1 VTGAHRL
8 CLLFPLVGLF
18 GARALADEAALEC
31 PVAALND
38 VATVVDVA
46 DLGGFVA
53 VPAFGADDSC
63 ASEDA
68 LETPPAAAPKDA
80 PKPAK
85 TADTFKVPSEPQ
97 LLLQD
102 TIHVATGPLH
112 WKKRDWYFL
121 GGTIVGLGVLS
132 LADDSVTKALTK
144 GGQNTFF
151 DDVLDVFE
159 PIGAGPGLGGA
170 AAVWIYGAL
179 FHDQRARY
187 LGFDLL
193 TADALASG
201 ITAILKGLVGRGRPN
216 ANEGSFS
223 FQPLRNASFPSGHTT
238 QAFAFATVVSATY
251 GKTWITVASFTA
263 ATLVGVARV
272 RHSAH
277 FATDIAAGA
286 LIGTSTAL
294 SVVRFNRRQRTNPE
308 NTPERVI
315 LSMAPSENGRGA
327 ALVVGIRLGRD

>member
-1 VTGAHRL
+1 MTGAHRL

-18 GARALADEAALEC
+18 GARALADEAGPEC
-31 PVAALND
+31 PVAAVND
-38 VATVVDVA
+38 VAAVA
-46 DLGGFVA
+46 EFAGLVTI
-53 VPAFGADDSC
+53 PAFGTDDSC
-63 ASEDA
+63 ASDDA
-68 LETPPAAAPKDA
+68 LETPPAAAPRDT
-80 PKPAK
+80 PTPAK

-102 TIHVATGPLH
+102 AIHVATGPLH

-121 GGTIVGLGVLS
+121 GGTIVGLSVLS
-132 LADDSVTKALTK
+132 LADDRVTKALTT
-144 GGQNTFF
+144 GGKNTFF

-170 AAVWIYGAL
+170 ATVWIYGAV
-179 FHDQRARY
+179 FHDRKART

-193 TADALASG
+193 TADVLASA
-201 ITAILKGLVGRGRPN
+201 ITAILKGIVGRGRPN

-238 QAFAFATVVSATY
+238 QAFAFATVISATY

-315 LSMAPSENGRGA
+315 LSMAPSVNGRGA